1 MNASNFSLAPSAKID
16 GDQSPGDLNQIIATF
31 RRRSRLFSIVAAVI
45 LVLVMLVT
53 FQQTPRYTA
62 TSNVELDTQKH
73 SVDNIQAVLSDLPA
87 DTSVVDTEVEVL
99 KSRSLA
105 ERVDQVLKL
114 DQDPEFNSVLRPKN
128 PIATAIGGSV
138 GAVETLL
145 KSLAPRNS
153 AMSAQQLANLA
164 QTKQHEAVI
173 DHVLKRL
180 KVRRNGL
187 TYVIDVSFESED
199 PAKAALI
206 ANTFADRYLLE
217 QLEAKYDATQ
227 QATQW
232 LNDRLAELEPQVAQA
247 EATVAAYKA
256 SHGLLAAENSTLTE
270 QEISQLNTQLATAQ
284 ADQAEQDARVHT
296 AQQELANGATGEQFA
311 GALNSDVIKNLRAQ
325 KAQISQQAADL
336 ETRYGPKHPDV
347 IKIQRQLADIDT
359 QIKQE
364 LNRVLGNLQTEDQVA
379 RQRAAALEGSLQH
392 TKGTLAGNNLA
403 TVELSDLQRK
413 ADAAST
419 LYNSLLN
426 RAKETS
432 TDQGNE
438 QSDSRVVSR
447 AKIPNKQSYPNIPL
461 NFAIGLL
468 LGIVGGVAAVLL
480 MEALDSGLA
489 TSEDVERYLGVPHL
503 GAIPSLDSTTDGKA
517 SGIPPGRYIIEKPL
531 SAFAESFRNLRASI
545 LFSKIDSPV
554 KVVILTSA
562 LPGEGKTTTTFCL
575 GRSMAMSGAKVIVVD
590 CDLRR
595 RNINRMLDI
604 EPPVGLIEVL
614 QGVATLDE
622 AIVHDKPSGAHFLPL
637 AKSVYTPKD
646 LFGSSAMDRLITE
659 LRGRYDIILLD
670 TAPVIP
676 VSDTRILAPK
686 ADVVVFLVQWRRVPR
701 KAVEAAFAMLSSVG
715 ADIAGVALT
724 LVDAREQAKYGYG
737 DAGYYYRS
745 YRKYYAQ

>member
-1 MNASNFSLAPSAKID
+1 MNAGNFTLTPSANLEGGRD
-16 GDQSPGDLNQIIATF
+16 AGDLNQVLATF
-31 RRRSRLFSIVAAVI
+31 RRRSRLFLAVAVVIVAAV
-45 LVLVMLVT
+45 MLVT
-53 FQQTPRYTA
+53 LQQTPRYAATA
-62 TSNVELDTQKH
+62 NVMIDTRKH
-73 SVDNIQAVLSDLPA
+73 SVDNITAVLSDLPD
-87 DTSVVDTEVEVL
+87 DTSVVDTEVEIL

-105 ERVDQVLKL
+105 ERVVNTLKL
-114 DQDPEFNSVLRPKN
+114 DQDPEFNFALKKQN
-128 PIATAIGGSV
+128 PIQAALNAPVAAFDSLTHALTPTPSPTAQ
-138 GAVETLL
+138 AQAE
-145 KSLAPRNS
+145 SLH
-153 AMSAQQLANLA
+153 AQ
-164 QTKQHEAVI
+164 KQHEAVV
-173 DHVLKRL
+173 DHVLKKL
-180 KVRRNGL
+180 EVRRSGL
-187 TYVIDVSFESED
+187 TYVINIQFESTD
-199 PAKAALI
+199 PAKAAVI

-217 QLEAKYDATQ
+217 QLEAKFDATQ

-232 LNDRLAELEPQVAQA
+232 LNERLAELEPQVQA
-247 EATVAAYKA
+247 AESVVAAYKA
-256 SHGLLAAENSTLTE
+256 SHGLLATESSTLTE
-270 QEISQLNTQLATAQ
+270 QEISGLNSQLATAQ
-284 ADQAEQDARVHT
+284 AEQAEQDARVHT
-296 AQQELANGATGEQFA
+296 AQQAIAGGATGEDFA
-311 GALNSDVIKNLRAQ
+311 GAMNSDVIKNLRAQ

-336 ETRYGPKHPDV
+336 ETKYGPKHPDV

-364 LNRVLGNLQTEDQVA
+364 LSRVVSNLQTEDQVA
-379 RQRAAALEGSLQH
+379 RQRAGSIQASLNR
-392 TKGTLAGNNLA
+392 TKGTLAGNNQSS
-403 TVELSDLQRK
+403 VELAELQRK

-432 TDQGNE
+432 TDQGTE
-438 QSDSRVVSR
+438 QSDARVVSR
-447 AKIPNKQSYPNIPL
+447 AKIPIKPSFPNIPL
-461 NFAIGLL
+461 NFIIGII
-468 LGIVGGVAAVLL
+468 LGLIGGVGATLL

-489 TSEDVERYLGVPHL
+489 TSEDVERVLGVPHL

-545 LFSKIDSPV
+545 LFSKVDNPV
-554 KVVILTSA
+554 KVAIVTSS

-575 GRSMAMSGAKVIVVD
+575 GRSMAMSGAKTIIVD

-622 AIVHDKPSGAHFLPL
+622 AIFIDKPSGAHFLPL

-646 LFGSSAMDRLITE
+646 LFGSSAMDRLLVE
-659 LRGRYDIILLD
+659 LRARYDIVLLD

-701 KAVEAAFAMLSSVG
+701 KAVEAAFAMLNSVG